1 MPVVDWNKPLERPI
15 PRKGKPPV
23 VTLYDAYQVLL
34 DMPKKKQA
42 EPIPQACAE
51 ALIMA
56 AEGRGPMHTA
66 QAAASVAVNGEQE
79 IPTGPREKPKLKI
92 GKRLSPQ
99 TEKPS

>member
-1 MPVVDWNKPLERPI
+1 MGLMPTTDWNRPLERPI
-15 PRKGKPPV
+15 PRKGKKTV
-23 VTLYDAYQVLL
+23 VTLRDAYQVLL

-66 QAAASVAVNGEQE
+66 QAAASVAVNGEQK
-79 IPTGPREKPKLKI
+79 IPTGPRQKNKPA
-92 GKRLSPQ
+92 KRYRIV
-99 TEKPS
+99 K